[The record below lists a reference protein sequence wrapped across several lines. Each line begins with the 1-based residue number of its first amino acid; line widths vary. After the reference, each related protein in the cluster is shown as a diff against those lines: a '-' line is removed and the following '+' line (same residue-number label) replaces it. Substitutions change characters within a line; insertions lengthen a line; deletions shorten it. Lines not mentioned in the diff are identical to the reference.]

1 MATYVIKESDGTII
15 NPSALGDLDFFK
27 NIYPDKVI
35 EKIEA
40 PKKTSEEI
48 AKEEELEER
57 IWRDGELG
65 RTDVLYLL
73 DDYPDKDKLK
83 TYRQALRDWPSTSN
97 FPNTRPTL

>member
-1 MATYVIKESDGTII
+1 MEQLLTIY
-15 NPSALGDLDFFK
+15 S
-27 NIYPDKVI
+27 DKVI
-35 EKIEA
+35 EKIEP

-83 TYRQALRDWPSTSN
+83 TYRQALRDWPSTSD
-97 FPNTRPTL
+97 FPETRPTL